1 MDGWCCKM
9 LMLTYID
16 VDDIDV
22 DDIEDADDKD
32 SMEWM
37 EGVARYRKILHVCK
51 LAAGAEE
58 EKGRAAKG
66 KYDLAVRSV
75 MIGRK
80 GKQDRL
86 GRFLRLAM
94 GKRQEQR
101 CKDMAP

>member
-1 MDGWCCKM
+1 MV
-9 LMLTYID
+9 LQ
-16 VDDIDV
+16 DIDV

-32 SMEWM
+32 SSMEWM
-37 EGVARYRKILHVCK
+37 DGVARYRKILHVCK

-80 GKQDRL
+80 GIYDLL
-86 GRFLRLAM
+86 GH
-94 GKRQEQR
+94 
-101 CKDMAP
+101 

>member
-1 MDGWCCKM
+1 MM
-9 LMLTYID
+9 LQDIDVGDFDVDNID

-37 EGVARYRKILHVCK
+37 DGVARYRKILHVCK

-66 KYDLAVRSV
+66 KYDLEV
-75 MIGRK
+75 
-80 GKQDRL
+80 
-86 GRFLRLAM
+86 
-94 GKRQEQR
+94 
-101 CKDMAP
+101 

>member
-1 MDGWCCKM
+1 MVLQD
-9 LMLTYID
+9 IA

-32 SMEWM
+32 SSMEWM
-37 EGVARYRKILHVCK
+37 DGVARYRKILHVCK

-80 GKQDRL
+80 GK
-86 GRFLRLAM
+86 
-94 GKRQEQR
+94 
-101 CKDMAP
+101 

>member
-9 LMLTYID
+9 LMLTIFMLTILMLTYID
-16 VDDIDV
+16 FDDIDV

-37 EGVARYRKILHVCK
+37 DGVARYRKILHVCK

-66 KYDLAVRSV
+66 KYDLEV
-75 MIGRK
+75 
-80 GKQDRL
+80 
-86 GRFLRLAM
+86 
-94 GKRQEQR
+94 
-101 CKDMAP
+101 

>member
-1 MDGWCCKM
+1 MV
-9 LMLTYID
+9 LQ
-16 VDDIDV
+16 DIDV

-32 SMEWM
+32 SSMEWM
-37 EGVARYRKILHVCK
+37 DGVARYRKILHVCK

-80 GKQDRL
+80 GKYDLL
-86 GRFLRLAM
+86 GH
-94 GKRQEQR
+94 
-101 CKDMAP
+101 

>member
-1 MDGWCCKM
+1 M
-9 LMLTYID
+9 
-16 VDDIDV
+16 VVQDIDV

-66 KYDLAVRSV
+66 KYDLEVWSV
-75 MIGRK
+75 MICDQEKRPISDFLPSVIITYFQISGC
-80 GKQDRL
+80 KQPAI
-86 GRFLRLAM
+86 LRLQLTEIS
-94 GKRQEQR
+94 G
-101 CKDMAP
+101 

>member
-1 MDGWCCKM
+1 
-9 LMLTYID
+9 MLTYID

-37 EGVARYRKILHVCK
+37 GGVARYRKILRVCK

-66 KYDLAVRSV
+66 KYDLEVWSV
-75 MIGRK
+75 MICD
-80 GKQDRL
+80 QE
-86 GRFLRLAM
+86 
-94 GKRQEQR
+94 KRQIWSPGSIL
-101 CKDMAP
+101 AIGNG